1 MNENEKKKQEQ
12 WKETQ
17 NEGKMMVKHIQ
28 LLHQEHMDNQL
39 NLIKK

>member
-17 NEGKMMVKHIQ
+17 NEGKMMVKHI
-28 LLHQEHMDNQL
+28 
-39 NLIKK
+39 